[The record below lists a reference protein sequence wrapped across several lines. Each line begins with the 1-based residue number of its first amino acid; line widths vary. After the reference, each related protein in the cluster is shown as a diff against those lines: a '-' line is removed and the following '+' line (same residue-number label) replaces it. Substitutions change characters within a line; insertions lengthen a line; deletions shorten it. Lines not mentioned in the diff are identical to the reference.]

1 MVKKIDPRFPFPAV
15 NNHTYNEYE
24 TENTWQFHLYNMRG
38 RLLVSHSC
46 AKSCYEAGRKH
57 FWDKVAVLY
66 SQIEAAK
73 TAKRQVAA
81 MTHDRRKESKSVMID
96 SLEALL
102 AESSAVLEDLDL
114 YLATQSQIDFLD
126 KIEPV
131 SMPV

>member
-57 FWDKVAVLY
+57 FWGKVAVLY
-66 SQIEAAK
+66 VQIEAAK
-73 TAKRQVAA
+73 RQVAVI
-81 MTHDRRKESKSVMID
+81 THDRRKESKSVMIE

-102 AESSAVLEDLDL
+102 AESNAVLEDLDS

-131 SMPV
+131 LMPV